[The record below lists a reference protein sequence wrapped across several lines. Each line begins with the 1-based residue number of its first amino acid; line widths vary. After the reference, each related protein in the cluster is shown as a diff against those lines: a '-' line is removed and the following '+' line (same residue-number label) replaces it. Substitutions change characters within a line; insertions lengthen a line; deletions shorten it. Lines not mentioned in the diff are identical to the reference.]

1 MFQSEVLFKVSKLQV
16 IEITN
21 SSIQMNDSYI
31 TFYIEGTDSDTTYS
45 FQFESFITIEE
56 LKQLEVDQE
65 IDFQKYVQNL
75 DELKDKI
82 NDNKNNYKNKK
93 EEINNVL
100 DNTEKKQNS
109 LNDLYNE
116 LSNQDTSNRRIKKRM
131 SRVLKNINKQFL

>member
-65 IDFQKYVQNL
+65 IDFQKYVL
-75 DELKDKI
+75 D
-82 NDNKNNYKNKK
+82 
-93 EEINNVL
+93 NNVIL
-100 DNTEKKQNS
+100 G
-109 LNDLYNE
+109 
-116 LSNQDTSNRRIKKRM
+116 
-131 SRVLKNINKQFL
+131 INKQYKTLEFYTMMMKRQDEEHFLLNIQFQYKIDIIGAMEISFSYKDEEE